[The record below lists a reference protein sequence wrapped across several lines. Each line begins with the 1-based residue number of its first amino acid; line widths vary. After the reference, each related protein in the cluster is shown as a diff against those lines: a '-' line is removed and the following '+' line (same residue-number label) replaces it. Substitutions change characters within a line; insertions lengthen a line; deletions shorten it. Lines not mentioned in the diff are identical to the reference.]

1 MAQGSRVNRRAAL
14 TLPGHASK
22 ASWTRGCK
30 SFEDKNNMVTHTH
43 VYNMG
48 LLRHLL
54 HMVDAE

>member
-1 MAQGSRVNRRAAL
+1 MAQGSRVNRAAL

-43 VYNMG
+43 VCTTWASCATYCIW
-48 LLRHLL
+48 
-54 HMVDAE
+54 